1 MIVREL
7 LTKIGFS
14 VNDANLRKYERSVDN
29 IKESAQQAADAF
41 TSMVAAFAGFAALQS
56 LANVAD
62 QMQSIETRLGM
73 LPQSVDGA
81 AAAFDYVAERAG
93 MARQSIE
100 AYSDFYLKAGNATQD
115 FIKDQ
120 ETLTKV
126 VDATAY
132 GLAASGSTAAA
143 QSQAFF
149 QLGQAIGSPAVQM
162 EEMNTLIDVA
172 PDLFRA
178 LGKAIPGANGNLKKF
193 IGTGN
198 VTGKMLAEG
207 LIAVLPQFEAQ
218 MKQMPMSIGTATVLI
233 GNRWGAFV
241 NRLNRESGAVTTV
254 ANLFLDAF
262 DKIESGLDSVVQF
275 FGGATNTLKFF
286 AIVITAAVLPAMV
299 RMGAGLIA
307 FLVSPAGL
315 LLAALVL
322 VGLALED
329 FYVWLNGGDSVLRDI
344 FGSSENFKNS
354 LMGIWEWLKKVANT
368 FYEAFSWGYI
378 LGDTF
383 KALHGLWSMIK
394 AIASALMAV
403 GKIAAAAFSFDLSG
417 MKAGFA
423 QLGGAIKN
431 FAAGSN
437 NLLTGGIG
445 AAVGI
450 GVGASRLIMGQSP
463 AQVAQNNNINIQM
476 PPGTTNQ
483 QVESF
488 KQSIGM
494 ASGSIPYLPSLA
506 LLQGQ

>member
-14 VNDANLRKYERSVDN
+14 VNDANLRKYERGVDN

-41 TSMVAAFAGFAALQS
+41 TGMLAAFAGLAALQG
-56 LANVAD
+56 LARVAD
-62 QMQSIETRLGM
+62 QMQSLETRLGM

-81 AAAFDYVAERAG
+81 ASAFDYVAERAG
-93 MARQSIE
+93 NARQSIE
-100 AYSDFYLKAGNATQD
+100 AYADFYLKAGNATQD

-193 IGTGN
+193 ISTGK

-233 GNRWGAFV
+233 GNRWAAFV
-241 NRLNRESGAVTTV
+241 NRMNRESGAVTAV
-254 ANLFLDAF
+254 ANLFLAVF
-262 DKIESGLDSVVQF
+262 DKIESGLDSMVEF

-286 AIVITAAVLPAMV
+286 AIVITAAVLPALVRLGVGMV
-299 RMGAGLIA
+299 A
-307 FLVSPAGL
+307 FLITPAGL
-315 LLAALVL
+315 LFAALVL

-329 FYVWLNGGDSVLRDI
+329 FYVWLQGGDSVLGDI
-344 FGSSENFKNS
+344 FGSSEDFKNS
-354 LMGIWEWLKKVANT
+354 LMGMWEWLKAVGKAFV
-368 FYEAFSWGYI
+368 EAFSWGWI
-378 LGDTF
+378 LDDVFRSLT
-383 KALHGLWSMIK
+383 GLWQMIK
-394 AIASALMAV
+394 SIGSALMAV
-403 GKIAAAAFSFDLSG
+403 GRMAAAAFRFDWAG
-417 MKAGFA
+417 IKAGANDLMNSVKQFNV
-423 QLGGAIKN
+423 GA
-431 FAAGSN
+431 G
-437 NLLTGGIG
+437 NLLTGGVN
-445 AAVGI
+445 AAVGV
-450 GVGASRLIMGQSP
+450 GVGAANLASRAFAP
-463 AQVAQNNNINIQM
+463 VQNNNYNVTLPAGTPQQHVQQFQQAISAANISYTPVQ
-476 PPGTTNQ
+476 
-483 QVESF
+483 
-488 KQSIGM
+488 
-494 ASGSIPYLPSLA
+494 A
-506 LLQGQ
+506 LRVQGQ